1 MKDKPKDM
9 LNNIPLPE
17 GLDKNIEMGFE
28 RARKERYSKKN
39 KWLKSVMGIA
49 AALTIVV
56 ASVSIV
62 GFDKVEATIKQ
73 VLQYVPG
80 YNLVIDKEEGEILA
94 LQEQVSYKR
103 DDIFINIIASSKLGR
118 HFNISIQSN
127 YNMNNSLD
135 INLKNKNG
143 ITIPPASWSKSS
155 GGEFWEGDYYF
166 EVAGDDKDYSLTVG
180 EFEVPFSLEKTTEV
194 GDFLQVG
201 NHANSKGINIVAI
214 KKSIEDRLMI
224 SLLHQSEEKTVYE
237 YPFEENLWGTDWGS
251 RGDLEMNMYIIDK
264 EGNKTYPNIP
274 SSFGNL
280 MSDFY
285 FDTMDKEGLKLVLP
299 YVKIMYSD
307 LKSEK
312 LKVTKPKEGERIDIN
327 KTLLLGEFNIEVI
340 DIRSKG
346 EELIINLSSKSPK
359 DEILEEVRVKGIGGY
374 GTRLNKET
382 GYVELSINEEDV
394 GKRFSIYFESPT
406 SLLLGDWKI
415 DLD

>member
-1 MKDKPKDM
+1 MKDKLKDM
-9 LNNIPLPE
+9 LNNTPLPE
-17 GLDKNIEMGFE
+17 GLDENIEMGFE

-39 KWLKSVMGIA
+39 KWLKSVTGIA
-49 AALTIVV
+49 AALAIVV

-62 GFDKVEATIKQ
+62 GFDKVEAAIKQ

-80 YNLVIDKEEGEILA
+80 YNVVVDKEEGEILA
-94 LQEQVSYKR
+94 LQDHVSYKR
-103 DDIFINIIASSKLGR
+103 DDTFINIIASSKLDR

-127 YNMNNSLD
+127 YNIKNSLD
-135 INLKNKNG
+135 VNLKNKNG
-143 ITIPPASWSKSS
+143 ITISPTSWSRSS

-166 EVAGDDKDYSLTVG
+166 EVAGEEKDYSLTVG

-194 GDFLQVG
+194 GDFLQIG
-201 NHANSKGINIVAI
+201 NHANSKGINLVAI
-214 KKSIEDRLMI
+214 KKSIEDKLMI

-237 YPFEENLWGTDWGS
+237 YPFEENLWGTGWGS

-274 SSFGNL
+274 SSFRNL

-299 YVKIMYSD
+299 YVKIMYND

-312 LKVTKPKEGERIDIN
+312 LKVPKPKEGETIDIN
-327 KTLLLGEFNIEVI
+327 KTLSLGEFNIEVI
-340 DIRSKG
+340 DIRRKG

-359 DEILEEVRVKGIGGY
+359 DEILEEVRIMGIGGY
-374 GTRLNKET
+374 GIWLNEET